1 MIETICIKSF
11 KSLESVE
18 IDLGRINVF
27 IGANGSGKSNLLEA
41 IGLLSAA
48 ANGRVD
54 AEALMRRGVRSNS
67 SNNYGCGI
75 KPNNEIFNRGE
86 ISLCSANKET
96 LYKVSCIYKNSPFK
110 RISGWRYDKES
121 LKHNDE
127 EILDRS
133 DKMNPEAGLA
143 ALKIVD
149 REKDDPASQFLNT
162 LQNYAIYSPLT
173 PVLRDIIPEQQP
185 RIPVGLSGGGLA
197 NALSKLF
204 DTIRNAKRPVSRNY
218 EVAYKDFFQLI
229 EWANDINIIHRDPYE
244 LIFID
249 RFMEEERN
257 NLSMVDVSEGALYVL
272 FTMIL
277 AIHPSAPRFLAIDN
291 ADHGLNPRLAKSLF
305 ERLCKWVLAEKQ
317 NPRQM
322 LITTHNP
329 LVLDGLLLQDDRVRL
344 FAVDRTNRGCT
355 TVKRV
360 VINPEFFKREGSL
373 SRAWVM
379 GHLGGVPNV

>member
-41 IGLLSAA
+41 IGVLSAA
-48 ANGRVD
+48 ANGKVD
-54 AEALMRRGVRSNS
+54 SESLMRRGVRPGTPE
-67 SNNYGCGI
+67 NYGCAI
-75 KPNNEIFNRGE
+75 KKKERKSFDGEIELSAINKDTSYTVSSAYQTTQVKVKFKSDWQYKNESLNHLGNEILMR
-86 ISLCSANKET
+86 T
-96 LYKVSCIYKNSPFK
+96 
-110 RISGWRYDKES
+110 DQ
-121 LKHNDE
+121 
-127 EILDRS
+127 
-133 DKMNPEAGLA
+133 MNPEVGLA
-143 ALKIVD
+143 ALKLID
-149 REKDDPASQFLNT
+149 KQKDDPIFQFLNT

-173 PVLRDIIPEQQP
+173 PVLRNTIPEQQP
-185 RIPVGLSGGGLA
+185 RYPIGLSGGGLG
-197 NALSKLF
+197 NALVILSHFEEYNL
-204 DTIRNAKRPVSRNY
+204 
-218 EVAYKDFFQLI
+218 AYHDFFDLI
-229 EWANDINIIHRDPYE
+229 DWAE
-244 LIFID
+244 TLFLIGEIYKEQAPEVYFVD
-249 RFMEEERN
+249 RFFNEEGDR
-257 NLSMVDVSEGALYVL
+257 LTAKDVSEGALYVL

-277 AIHPSAPRFLAIDN
+277 AIHPAAPRFLAIDN

-305 ERLCKWVLAEKQ
+305 ERLCKWVLAEEQ

-379 GHLGGVPNV
+379 GHLGGMPNV

>member
-11 KSLESVE
+11 KSLESVD

-41 IGLLSAA
+41 IGVLSAA

-54 AEALMRRGVRSNS
+54 AEALMRRGVRPGTPNH
-67 SNNYGCGI
+67 YGCAI
-75 KPNNEIFNRGE
+75 KLNNEDFSKSE
-86 ISLCSANKET
+86 INLSAANKENS
-96 LYKVSCIYKNSPFK
+96 YQVSCTYICKSFK
-110 RISGWRYDKES
+110 STSGWKFDKES
-121 LKHNDE
+121 LKYKDN
-127 EILDRS
+127 EILNRT

-149 REKDDPASQFLNT
+149 REKDDPASQFLSI

-173 PVLRDIIPEQQP
+173 PVLRSITQEQQP
-185 RIPVGLSGGGLA
+185 RFPIGLSGGGLDYA
-197 NALSKLF
+197 ISNLF
-204 DTIRNAKRPVSRNY
+204 NFMCNKELNTD
-218 EVAYKDFFQLI
+218 AYRDAYHDFLHLI
-229 EWANDINIIHRDPYE
+229 EWAED
-244 LIFID
+244 IFIIQGNPLELYFLD
-249 RFMEEERN
+249 HYMDSKN
-257 NLSMVDVSEGALYVL
+257 NSLYMTDASEGALYVL

-277 AIHPSAPRFLAIDN
+277 AIHPEAPRFLAIDN

-305 ERLCKWVLAEKQ
+305 QRLCKWVLADP

-355 TVKRV
+355 SIKRV
-360 VINPEFFKREGSL
+360 EINPDFFKREGSL